1 MDSSIETII
10 LLLLGLMCMATLTMM
25 PIKEGEDPSGVRASM
40 GARNSH
46 RRVGVRQVSKQTTL
60 DNG

>member
-1 MDSSIETII
+1 MDSSTETVM
-10 LLLLGLMCMATLTMM
+10 LLLLGLICMAALTMM
-25 PIKEGEDPSGVRASM
+25 PVKEGEDPSGVRAGV

-46 RRVGVRQVSKQTTL
+46 RRGGVRQVLKQIAL